1 MFKTSA
7 LRAPLFTALAFL
19 ALAPAAQAGVIV
31 SGAWSPAT
39 CGPKPE
45 APQLNLANADAYN
58 ASVANVNTYRQA
70 IRPYLDCVVKEA
82 NADIQ
87 AITQA
92 ATATQQGAKATND
105 RIQADVKAAEE
116 KFK

>member
-1 MFKTSA
+1 MFKSS
-7 LRAPLFTALAFL
+7 LRARLLLSLATLSISTAAH
-19 ALAPAAQAGVIV
+19 AGVIV
-31 SGAWSPAT
+31 SGTWSPAG

-45 APQLNLANADAYN
+45 PPQLNLSNADAYN
-58 ASVANVNTYRQA
+58 ASVVNVNTYRQA
-70 IRPYLDCVVKEA
+70 IRPYVDCVVKEA

-92 ATATQQGAKATND
+92 ATATQQGAKVAND
-105 RIQADVKAAEE
+105 KIQADVKAAEE

>member
-1 MFKTSA
+1 MIMFKSS
-7 LRAPLFTALAFL
+7 LRAHVAALTILSLSAG
-19 ALAPAAQAGVIV
+19 AQAGVIV
-31 SGAWSPAT
+31 SGTWSPAG
-39 CGPKPE
+39 CGPKP
-45 APQLNLANADAYN
+45 AVPQLNLSNADAYN

-70 IRPYLDCVVKEA
+70 IRPYVDCVVKEA

-92 ATATQQGAKATND
+92 ATATQQGAKADNEK
-105 RIQADVKAAEE
+105 IQSDVKAAEE

>member
-1 MFKTSA
+1 MFKSS
-7 LRAPLFTALAFL
+7 LRAPLLVTLATL
-19 ALAPAAQAGVIV
+19 SISATAQAGVIV
-31 SGAWSPAT
+31 SGTWSPAG

-45 APQLNLANADAYN
+45 APQLNLRNADAYN
-58 ASVANVNTYRQA
+58 ASVVNVNTYRQA
-70 IRPYLDCVVKEA
+70 IRPYVDCVVKEA

-92 ATATQQGAKATND
+92 ATATQQGAKAAND
-105 RIQADVKAAEE
+105 KIQADVKAAEE